1 MSEVWV
7 AAAVTV
13 VGGAISGRAAEKK
26 AKADQKFQEGMTL
39 EESKLAAQRAAHERA
54 LEDFY
59 TQRDRAKKQRG
70 LDQYRQFSTMG
81 EFAPEYDAS
90 GEPRVADP
98 VMPKYSDFDETPPEE
113 EDGKKKDSKNLL
125 SKRVALHKKARDPFG
140 IF

>member
-1 MSEVWV
+1 MSEVWA
-7 AAAVTV
+7 AAAVAV

-26 AKADQKFQEGMTL
+26 AKSDQKNQEAMTA
-39 EESKLAAQRAAHERA
+39 EESKLAAQRTAHERA

-70 LDQYRQFSTMG
+70 LDQFRQFSTMG

-90 GEPRVADP
+90 GEPRIADP

-113 EDGKKKDSKNLL
+113 EGGKKGGGKNIL
-125 SKRVALHKKARDPFG
+125 SKRVELHKKARDPFG
-140 IF
+140 LF